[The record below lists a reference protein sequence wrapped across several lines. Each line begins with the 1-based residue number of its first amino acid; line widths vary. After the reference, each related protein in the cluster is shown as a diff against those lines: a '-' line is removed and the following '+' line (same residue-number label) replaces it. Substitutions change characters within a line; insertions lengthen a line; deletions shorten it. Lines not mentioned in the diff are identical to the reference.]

1 MGRPFNASTTELGR
15 IMAEQGW
22 SVKDLAIVAGVSE
35 RQISE
40 YLSGRKAVSALH
52 SWPLAEALG
61 VKPSV
66 IRDPSLVAAGSEWD

>member
-1 MGRPFNASTTELGR
+1 MGRPFNATTRLGQL
-15 IMAEQGW
+15 MAEQGW
-22 SVKDLAIVAGVSE
+22 SVIQLAIVSGVSE

-61 VKPSV
+61 VNPSV